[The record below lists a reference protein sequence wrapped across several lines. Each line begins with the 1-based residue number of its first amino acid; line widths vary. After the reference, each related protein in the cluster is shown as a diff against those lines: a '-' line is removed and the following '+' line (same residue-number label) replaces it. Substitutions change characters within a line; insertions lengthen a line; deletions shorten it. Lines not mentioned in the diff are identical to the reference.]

1 MTYQKFNKSILV
13 LSAFLFFLGFSQVN
27 AQCAGSD
34 NTVTIC
40 NKEQDNTNR
49 TYPLFDQLGGLPLA
63 GGTWTAI
70 ASANSNALD
79 ETTGELDLWQIYSS
93 GLHEFRYD
101 NPLCGES
108 AIVTIELGG
117 YPGQDNI
124 DGGANACNNENDV
137 NMYSFLGSNQ
147 AGQVQ
152 DINGVWSEDAPTG
165 FLTNNIFDA
174 SQVTPGEYTF
184 RYTVPAVGTC
194 PSREA
199 VVILEVHRV
208 PVVGT
213 PTTLELCAE
222 DDLTGLTN
230 FNLGNLLTGEDSN
243 GTWSQNDVDLPSQF
257 IDIED
262 LYNTSGTGTYTY
274 DYEIIPTNLVCDI
287 ATVSASIRIRAT
299 FNASISGAD
308 YCEGSPYNVNVN
320 YNENLLPNGTYDFDY
335 TVTASNGTYDLT
347 ATGGTLN
354 NGSGSFTMTLPA
366 QVPVNETL
374 DLVVTGISSSSGV
387 EICDLNNTPQTT
399 FSIIDIA
406 GPPTIQAD
414 ADQTFCTNLFT
425 PPGPTVSDIVVT
437 TTGNVAYF
445 DTETSSAQL
454 ATTTVLVDGED
465 YWLSSTD
472 SSGSCI
478 VAVRTQVTVVLVTAD
493 DPTTSEAA
501 PVFCGSDN
509 PTIADLSVNS
519 PNGETILW
527 FDMATGGTELA
538 TTTALADATSY
549 FATYSYAGGCESA
562 NRVEIVPTVVA
573 VESASLQFTSL
584 ELCALDQ
591 PTVAELRAIENMTSF
606 DVQWYDQPQDGTA
619 LDDSVMLVAGT
630 TYYAET
636 SDSATGCILP
646 DRVAVT
652 VDLSNCDPVTYDF
665 FIPDGFSPNGDGRND
680 LYFIPNVEIIFPEF
694 TLEILNR
701 YGNSLFKGDI
711 DNPAWDGSNGTS
723 GESPNGVYFYIVNYN
738 KDGLEPVQGRLYLN
752 R

>member
-1 MTYQKFNKSILV
+1 MTYRNFNKSMFV
-13 LSAFLFFLGFSQVN
+13 LSVFFFFLSFSQVN
-27 AQCAGSD
+27 AQCAGTD

-40 NKEQDNTNR
+40 NKEQDNANT
-49 TYPLFDQLGGLPLA
+49 TYGLFAQLGGTPIA
-63 GGTWTAI
+63 GGTWTAV

-79 ETTGELDLWQIYSS
+79 EATGELDLWQIYSS
-93 GLHEFRYD
+93 GLHEFEYT
-101 NPLCGES
+101 NTACGES

-137 NMYSFLGSNQ
+137 NLYSFLGSNQ

-184 RYTVPAVGTC
+184 RYTVPAVGIC

-199 VVILEVHRV
+199 IVILEVHRV

-222 DDLTGLTN
+222 DDLSGLTS
-230 FNLGNLLTGEDSN
+230 FNLGDLLTGEDSN

-257 IDIED
+257 IDIQD

-287 ATVSASIRIRAT
+287 AMVSASIRIRAT

-308 YCEGSPYNVNVN
+308 YCQGSPYNVNVN
-320 YNENLLPNGTYDFDY
+320 YNENLLPNGTYDIDY
-335 TVTASNGTYDLT
+335 TVTASNGVYNLT
-347 ATGGTLN
+347 ASGATMN
-354 NGSGSFTMTLPA
+354 NGSGSFTMTLPG
-366 QVPVNETL
+366 QIPVNETM
-374 DLVVTGISSSSGV
+374 DLVVTRITNATGI

-399 FSIIDIA
+399 FGIIDIN

-414 ADQTFCTNLFT
+414 ANQTFCTNLFT
-425 PPGPTVSDIVVT
+425 ASGPTLADIVVA

-454 ATTTVLVDGED
+454 SATTVLADGED

-472 SSGSCI
+472 SSNSCI
-478 VAVRTQVTVVLVTAD
+478 VAVRTQVSVALIAPA

-509 PTIADLSVNS
+509 PTVAELSVDA
-519 PNGETILW
+519 PNGETVVW
-527 FDMATGGTELA
+527 YDMATGGTALDLS
-538 TTTALADATSY
+538 TALVDATSY
-549 FATYSYAGGCESA
+549 FATYSYVGGCEST
-562 NRVEIVPTVVA
+562 NRVEITPTVVA
-573 VESASLQFTSL
+573 VESASLQFMSL
-584 ELCALDQ
+584 DLCALDQ
-591 PTVAELRAIENMTSF
+591 PTVAQLREIENVTSF
-606 DVQWYDQPQDGTA
+606 DVLWYDQPQDGAA
-619 LDDSVMLVAGT
+619 LDDTVILVGGT

-636 SDSATGCILP
+636 YDPNTGCILP

-652 VDLSNCDPVTYDF
+652 VDLTNCDPETYDF

-680 LYFIPNVEIIFPEF
+680 TFFVPNIEIIFPEF

-701 YGNSLFKGDI
+701 YGTSLFMGDI
-711 DNPAWDGSNGTS
+711 NRHSWDGNNGR
-723 GESPNGVYFYIVNYN
+723 GVAPNGVYYYIINYN
-738 KDGLEPVQGRLYLN
+738 KDGFEPVQGRLYLN

>member
-1 MTYQKFNKSILV
+1 MTYRNFNKSMFV
-13 LSAFLFFLGFSQVN
+13 LSVFFFFLSFSQVN
-27 AQCAGSD
+27 AQCAGTD

-40 NKEQDNTNR
+40 NKEQDNANR
-49 TYPLFDQLGGLPLA
+49 TFDLFANLGGSPTS
-63 GGTWTAI
+63 GGTWQAL

-79 ETTGELDLWQIYSS
+79 EATGELDLWQIYSS
-93 GLHEFRYD
+93 GLHEFEYT
-101 NPLCGES
+101 NTACGES

-117 YPGQDNI
+117 YPGQDNV
-124 DGGANACNNENDV
+124 DGGANACNDENDV
-137 NMYSFLGSNQ
+137 NLYSFLGSNQ

-184 RYTVPAVGTC
+184 RYTVPPVGIC

-199 VVILEVHRV
+199 IVILEVHRV

-222 DDLTGLTN
+222 DDLSGLTS
-230 FNLGNLLTGEDSN
+230 FNLGDLLTGEDSN

-257 IDIED
+257 IDIQD

-287 ATVSASIRIRAT
+287 AMVSASIRIRAT

-308 YCEGSPYNVNVN
+308 YCQGSPYNVNVN
-320 YNENLLPNGTYDFDY
+320 YNGNLLPNGTYDIDY
-335 TVTASNGTYDLT
+335 TVTASNGVYNLT
-347 ATGGTLN
+347 ASGATLN
-354 NGSGSFTMTLPA
+354 NGSGSFTMTLPG
-366 QVPVNETL
+366 QIPVNETL
-374 DLVVTGISSSSGV
+374 DLVVTGISSSTGV
-387 EICDLNNTPQTT
+387 EICDLNNNPQTT

-414 ADQTFCTNLFT
+414 ANQTFCTNLFT
-425 PPGPTVSDIVVT
+425 APGPNVADIVVT

-454 ATTTVLVDGED
+454 PATTALVDGED

-478 VAVRTQVTVVLVTAD
+478 VAVRTQVTVALIAPT

-501 PVFCGSDN
+501 PVFCGSDD
-509 PTIADLSVNS
+509 PTVADLSVDA
-519 PNGETILW
+519 PNGETVVW
-527 FDMATGGTELA
+527 YDMATGGTALDISA
-538 TTTALADATSY
+538 ALADATSY
-549 FATYSYAGGCESA
+549 FATYSYAGGCEST
-562 NRVEIVPTVVA
+562 NRVEITPTVVA

-584 ELCALDQ
+584 DLCALDQ
-591 PTVAELRAIENMTSF
+591 PTVSQLREIENVTGF
-606 DVQWYDQPQDGTA
+606 DVQWYDQPQDGAA
-619 LDDSVMLVAGT
+619 LDDSVMLVGGT

-636 SDSATGCILP
+636 SDPNTGCILP

-652 VDLSNCDPVTYDF
+652 VDLTNCDPETYDF

-680 LYFIPNVEIIFPEF
+680 TFFVPNIEIIFPEF

-701 YGNSLFKGDI
+701 YGTSLFIGDI
-711 DNPAWDGSNGTS
+711 NRPSWDGDS
-723 GESPNGVYFYIVNYN
+723 GRGVAPNGVYYYIINYN
-738 KDGLEPVQGRLYLN
+738 KDGFEPVQGRLYLN